1 MKLWISTRLFVRI
14 LVLCTTMS
22 VAVTDLMA
30 GLNSG
35 AYDYWSGAGSIHQL
49 MTDDATEGW
58 RSATIDIETQQ
69 YIKVDLG
76 ATKNV
81 GAVLALINT

>member
-1 MKLWISTRLFVRI
+1 MKLWINSVRI
-14 LVLCTTMS
+14 LTLCTTIT

-35 AYDYWSGAGSIHQL
+35 AYDVSSGMGTISQL
-49 MTDDATEGW
+49 MSEEATEGW
-58 RSATIDIETQQ
+58 RSAAPFADAQQ
-69 YIKVDLG
+69 YVKVDLG
-76 ATKNV
+76 ATKDV